1 MANYVGIDFGTTNS
15 AVAAFN
21 GSPQILRRNEQ
32 DVLPSVVAVRND
44 GSVVIGHEAKA
55 ISRSDNG
62 YRSIKTILGENE
74 YVTLK
79 GTAHRPEEIAA
90 SIFRKLKEIAEEN
103 LHEPVTRA
111 VITVPANSKGM
122 QRSATKIA
130 AGLARIQVLTLINE
144 PTAAA
149 MAYGLDSRKEQT
161 VMVYDF
167 GGGTFDVTIL
177 RVHHGVFEEL
187 SSKGIRHLGG
197 DNIDRRLVEYAANEC
212 YRTLSREIVPDS
224 HEFKELELECEKA
237 KIRLSNALS
246 ASVRLI
252 SLGFECDITREH
264 FNGMIESLIA
274 ETRSP
279 MDTVLSDAQLTK
291 DDIDTVLLVG
301 GTSKIPA
308 VREFVMSYFGR
319 EILSDGVDPMTC
331 VAEGAAIASALLQD
345 APGMDD
351 YAYSVKLE
359 HSLCTDPFD
368 LERGQKVL
376 EPIIERG
383 RDIPCSD
390 THVYYPVVDYS
401 EEITIGVYEG
411 DVFDN
416 PKDPA
421 NVRLASIRVPIDP
434 PRPSEQVPIAVTYSY
449 DAEGILTVVAVDR
462 GTQRTFDKIVQYS
475 GPELSPKELVQ
486 ISKKTDERVASEK
499 EYPEAVFALKQ
510 AKEKVLPALDGEEA
524 YLLNE
529 LCERLIDAMESAND
543 TAVCEALELL
553 NDELIR
559 YPFLL

>member
-1 MANYVGIDFGTTNS
+1 
-15 AVAAFN
+15 
-21 GSPQILRRNEQ
+21 
-32 DVLPSVVAVRND
+32 
-44 GSVVIGHEAKA
+44 
-55 ISRSDNG
+55 
-62 YRSIKTILGENE
+62 
-74 YVTLK
+74 
-79 GTAHRPEEIAA
+79 
-90 SIFRKLKEIAEEN
+90 
-103 LHEPVTRA
+103 
-111 VITVPANSKGM
+111 
-122 QRSATKIA
+122 
-130 AGLARIQVLTLINE
+130 
-144 PTAAA
+144 

-224 HEFKELELECEKA
+224 REFKELELECENA
-237 KIRLSNALS
+237 KICLSNALS
-246 ASVRLI
+246 ASIRSI

-279 MDTVLSDAQLTK
+279 MDTVLRDAQLTK

-351 YAYSVKLE
+351 YAYSVKSE

-416 PKDPA
+416 PNDPA

-449 DAEGILTVVAVDR
+449 DAEGILTVVAW
-462 GTQRTFDKIVQYS
+462 I
-475 GPELSPKELVQ
+475 E
-486 ISKKTDERVASEK
+486 
-499 EYPEAVFALKQ
+499 ALKEPSTRSFSIPGRNCRQKSLFKFQRKRMSELQ
-510 AKEKVLPALDGEEA
+510 ARR
-524 YLLNE
+524 N
-529 LCERLIDAMESAND
+529 
-543 TAVCEALELL
+543 
-553 NDELIR
+553 IR
-559 YPFLL
+559 RQCSP